1 MRAPAFGR
9 DCLACLAVALA
20 FAPAHVNGA
29 DRDAP
34 TIVAE
39 LGLEEGAQRADA
51 RPGWARPER
60 IIVRDREL
68 PGVDLFEEAAPGV
81 ELIVARTHDEAVA
94 RAGAADAVIGW
105 CTRELLAAGPR
116 IRWIQTLNAGV
127 ESCVSIPALR
137 ERNVL
142 LTNMQRAQSP
152 VIAEHAIALMLA
164 LSRGLDM
171 AASLQARGEWNDRPF
186 DGERLRVLRGKT
198 LLVAGLGGIGTEVAR
213 RAHALGMRVIAT
225 RASDRSR
232 PEFVSYVGLA
242 DELPSLVPQA
252 DVIVDS
258 LPLTDAT
265 RGLFDSRL
273 FASTKRSAFFIN
285 VGRGGTV
292 VTSALVDALRDG
304 KIAGA
309 GLDVT
314 DPEPLPPD
322 HVLWRTPNVIIT
334 PHVSSSSDLGFE
346 TTWQI
351 ARENLRRYVAGE
363 RMLSVVDLQR
373 GY

>member
-1 MRAPAFGR
+1 MRVPAFGR
-9 DCLACLAVALA
+9 DCLACLALAL
-20 FAPAHVNGA
+20 APAHLNGA
-29 DRDAP
+29 DREAP

-68 PGVDLFEEAAPGV
+68 PGVDRLEEAAPGV
-81 ELIVARTHDEAVA
+81 QLIVARTHDEAVA
-94 RAGAADAVIGW
+94 RAGGADAVIGW
-105 CTRELLAAGPR
+105 CTGELLAAGPR

-127 ESCVSIPALR
+127 ENCVSIPALR

-171 AASLQARGEWNDRPF
+171 ASSLQARGEWNDRPF
-186 DGERLRVLRGKT
+186 EGERLRVLRGKT

-232 PEFVSYVGLA
+232 PEFVSHVGLA

-273 FASTKRSAFFIN
+273 FASMKRSAFFIN

-292 VTSALVDALRDG
+292 VTAALVDALRDG

-314 DPEPLPPD
+314 DPEPLPRD
-322 HVLWRTPNVIIT
+322 HALWRTPNVIIT
-334 PHVSSSSDLGFE
+334 PHVSSSSDLGSE